1 MFGRTRPCPCF
12 IGRHHFLTKIED
24 LQGWLRHFQFSR
36 LFFTCFTSN
45 CWTIYARNV
54 SQQNLCLLVPMAGN
68 QVSPL
73 RRSQSVLTGRRD
85 LPAHSLV
92 CVLLRSHRLWL

>member
-54 SQQNLCLLVPMAGN
+54 SQQSLCLLVPMAGN
-68 QVSPL
+68 RVSPL
-73 RRSQSVLTGRRD
+73 RRSQSVFLRVVATC
-85 LPAHSLV
+85 LPTPLCASCCAV
-92 CVLLRSHRLWL
+92 IAF